1 MADFIRRNIKLIMKT
16 TESVIEKF
24 AIELLLHQGC
34 QYICAPDIAGKLIKF
49 FSLGETEER
58 II

>member
-1 MADFIRRNIKLIMKT
+1 MSKII
-16 TESVIEKF
+16 ESTIEKF
-24 AIELLLHQGC
+24 VIEPLEHQGC

-58 II
+58 IIQ

>member
-1 MADFIRRNIKLIMKT
+1 MSKII
-16 TESVIEKF
+16 ESTIEKF

-34 QYICAPDIAGKLIKF
+34 QYICAPDIARKLIKF

-58 II
+58 VMQ